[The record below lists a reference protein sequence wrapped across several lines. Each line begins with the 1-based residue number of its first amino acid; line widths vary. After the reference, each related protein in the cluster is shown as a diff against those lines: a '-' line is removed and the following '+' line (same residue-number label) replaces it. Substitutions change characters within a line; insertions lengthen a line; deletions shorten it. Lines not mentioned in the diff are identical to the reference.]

1 MQNYEK
7 INTVCLFALTFMAA
21 AFVLALTKTVMIP
34 FTLSIFLYL
43 ILTPF
48 MKWVQTRFNLRRWM
62 ALSITLFTFTTMI
75 VLVTWLISGSIDSFI
90 QGIDQYKDRVD
101 NLSAAV
107 EVKLKDL
114 GFDLSTFSPG
124 ESAQFTPLLPTLKK
138 VTTSMLGILSNSVL
152 VIIFTLFLI
161 TGESVHGS
169 QNDTVIKV
177 KNSIA
182 KYVFT
187 KLVISLATGALSYII
202 FLSFDIELA
211 SMFAILTILLN
222 FIPNIGSIIA
232 VLLPVPVILLQY
244 AIGWQFFAI
253 IILLTIFQTLIG
265 NILEPKVMGKS
276 MGLHPVAILLSL
288 TFWGFIWGIP
298 GMFLSVPIM
307 AAMKIVF
314 ESYEF
319 TRPLAGIMEGKLD

>member
-1 MQNYEK
+1 MEHYQR
-7 INTVCLFALTFMAA
+7 INTVCLFALTFMAC
-21 AFVLALTKTVMIP
+21 AFVLAITKTVMIP

-43 ILTPF
+43 ILTPV
-48 MKWVQTRFNLRRWM
+48 MKWLQIRFRLKRWM
-62 ALSITLFTFTTMI
+62 ALSITLFIFTASI
-75 VLVTWLISGSIDSFI
+75 ICLTWLVSGSIDSFI
-90 QGIDQYKDRVD
+90 QGIDQYKDRLD
-101 NLSAAV
+101 ALTSSI
-107 EVKLKDL
+107 ELKLKDL

-124 ESAQFTPLLPTLKK
+124 ESAQITPLLPTLKK
-138 VTTSMLGILSNSVL
+138 LTTGVLGVLSNSIL

-161 TGESVHGS
+161 TGESIHGS
-169 QNDTVIKV
+169 SNETVIKV

-187 KLVISLATGALSYII
+187 KLVISAATGGLSYIVFLI
-202 FLSFDIELA
+202 FEVELA

-232 VLLPVPVILLQY
+232 VFMPLPVILLQY
-244 AIGWQFFAI
+244 TLGWQFFAI
-253 IILLTIFQTLIG
+253 LILLTLFQTIIG

-288 TFWGFIWGIP
+288 TFWGFIWGVP

-307 AAMKIVF
+307 AAMKIIF

-319 TRPLAGIMEGKLD
+319 TSPIAAVMEGKLD

>member
-1 MQNYEK
+1 
-7 INTVCLFALTFMAA
+7 MAC
-21 AFVLALTKTVMIP
+21 AFVLAITKTVMIP
-34 FTLSIFLYL
+34 FTLSVFLYL
-43 ILTPF
+43 ILTPV
-48 MKWVQTRFNLRRWM
+48 MKWLQARFKLKRWM
-62 ALSITLFTFTTMI
+62 ALSITLFIFTASI
-75 VLVTWLISGSIDSFI
+75 ICLTWLVSGSIDSFI
-90 QGIDQYKDRVD
+90 QGIDQYKDRLD
-101 NLSAAV
+101 SLTSTI

-124 ESAQFTPLLPTLKK
+124 ESAQITPLLPTLKK
-138 VTTSMLGILSNSVL
+138 LTTGLLGVLSNSVL

-161 TGESVHGS
+161 TGESVHNS
-169 QNDTVIKV
+169 NNETIIKV

-187 KLVISLATGALSYII
+187 KLVISAATGGLSYIVFLI
-202 FLSFDIELA
+202 FDVELA

-232 VLLPVPVILLQY
+232 VLMPLPVILLQY
-244 AIGWQFFAI
+244 FLGWQFFVI
-253 IILLTIFQTLIG
+253 LILLTLFQTVIG

-288 TFWGFIWGIP
+288 TFWGFIWGVP

-307 AAMKIVF
+307 AAMKIIF

-319 TRPLAGIMEGKLD
+319 TTPIAAVMEGKLD